1 MLLHAG
7 QLIQWHLTEG
17 VVLLQK
23 GRLIILSLI
32 YVYIELIIL
41 HKFCTLFPK
50 VKNKFFGI
58 VHKQINPHQLSH
70 FLPLPNL

>member
-41 HKFCTLFPK
+41 HKSTRYFRKSKTSFLELFI
-50 VKNKFFGI
+50 NK
-58 VHKQINPHQLSH
+58 
-70 FLPLPNL
+70 